1 MSEKSKTT
9 RGRRKDLPTNGGQ
22 DLPAVFL
29 DITSQV
35 CPLTFVHTRLQLERM
50 KSGEILEI
58 RLAGSEPLQNI
69 PRSLADEG
77 HDVISLAPEPGS
89 AGVHRLRV
97 RKAASRGQ
105 EPG

>member
-1 MSEKSKTT
+1 MSENSKTT
-9 RGRRKDLPTNGGQ
+9 QAPRKDLPTKVGE
-22 DLPAVFL
+22 DLPSIFL
-29 DITSQV
+29 DITNQV

-77 HDVISLAPEPGS
+77 HEVISLVAEPGA
-89 AGVHRLRV
+89 AGIHRLRV
-97 RKAASRGQ
+97 RKRAVRGI
-105 EPG
+105 

>member
-1 MSEKSKTT
+1 MNENSKTT
-9 RGRRKDLPTNGGQ
+9 RALQKETATKAGE

-29 DITSQV
+29 DITDQV

-50 KSGEILEI
+50 KSGEVLEI

-77 HDVISLAPEPGS
+77 HEVLSLVPEPGN
-89 AGVHRLRV
+89 AGIHRLRV
-97 RKAASRGQ
+97 RKAATGRV
-105 EPG
+105 

>member
-1 MSEKSKTT
+1 MNENSKTT
-9 RGRRKDLPTNGGQ
+9 KAQQKDLPTNGGE
-22 DLPAVFL
+22 DLPSVFL
-29 DITSQV
+29 DITAQV

-77 HDVISLAPEPGS
+77 HEVLSLVPEAGS
-89 AGVHRLRV
+89 AGIHRLRV
-97 RKAASRGQ
+97 RKVTTGRD
-105 EPG
+105 

>member
-1 MSEKSKTT
+1 MNENSKTT
-9 RGRRKDLPTNGGQ
+9 QGPQKETATNAGT

-50 KSGEILEI
+50 KSGEVLEI

-77 HDVISLAPEPGS
+77 HQVLSLAPEPGS
-89 AGVHRLRV
+89 AGIHRLRV
-97 RKAASRGQ
+97 RKVTTGRA
-105 EPG
+105 

>member
-1 MSEKSKTT
+1 MNENIKTT
-9 RGRRKDLPTNGGQ
+9 RAPQKETPTKAGK

-29 DITSQV
+29 DIPSQV

-50 KSGEILEI
+50 KSGEVLEI

-77 HDVISLAPEPGS
+77 HEVLSLTPEPGS
-89 AGVHRLRV
+89 AGIHRLRV
-97 RKAASRGQ
+97 RKAASG
-105 EPG
+105 GT